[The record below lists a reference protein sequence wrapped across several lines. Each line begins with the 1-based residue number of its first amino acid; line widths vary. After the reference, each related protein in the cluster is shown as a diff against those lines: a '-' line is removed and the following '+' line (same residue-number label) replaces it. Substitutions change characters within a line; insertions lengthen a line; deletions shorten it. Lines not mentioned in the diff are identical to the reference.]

1 MPGSFS
7 FKPTFSAAAN
17 ANFALGAMET
27 GLLVVSATQNVA
39 RAQNRLVSAG
49 KNEMR
54 AEPMASGL
62 GPQMRSNPK
71 NAARARE
78 SQQDVPSVEGAGW

>member
-1 MPGSFS
+1 
-7 FKPTFSAAAN
+7 
-17 ANFALGAMET
+17 
-27 GLLVVSATQNVA
+27 VVSATQNVA
-39 RAQNRLVSAG
+39 PAQNRPVSAG

-54 AEPMASGL
+54 SEPMASGL

-78 SQQDVPSVEGAGW
+78 SQQDVPSVEGADW